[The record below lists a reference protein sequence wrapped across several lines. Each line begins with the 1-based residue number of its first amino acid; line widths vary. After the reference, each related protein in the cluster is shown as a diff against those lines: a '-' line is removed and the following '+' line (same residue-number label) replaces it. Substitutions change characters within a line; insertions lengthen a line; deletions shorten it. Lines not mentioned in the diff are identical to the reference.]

1 MTEVILLLFI
11 GAVLIV
17 LNVNAIKKEKKSFSG
32 TLKDKENNMQDYE
45 IEIGK
50 IRRDLSETVLELQQ
64 EIEALKEEKKT
75 NNLKEVRN
83 EDNRED
89 RGFYKNLYEG
99 NSENDEKII
108 SENLKSQDVE
118 QRPTEIF
125 IKELETVQN
134 DKLNEKDKN
143 EIEHKP
149 INVIESVT
157 ESNVV
162 EQNKEEA
169 EKEPEKQNEESFN
182 EKKDEKI
189 IIEEKRGKNTNQN
202 YRANNNQRKKTKQ
215 NKNYANKTNNSLNNY
230 PKVDENNKRDEISKS
245 NESSKSS
252 GNNVKVNEIKTMLD
266 EGLSIDEISEKIG
279 IGKGEV
285 LLIKELYIK

>member
-64 EIEALKEEKKT
+64 EIEALKEERKT

-89 RGFYKNLYEG
+89 REFYKNLYEG
-99 NSENDEKII
+99 NSQNDEKIT

-162 EQNKEEA
+162 EQSKEEA
-169 EKEPEKQNEESFN
+169 EKEPEKQNEENFN
-182 EKKDEKI
+182 EKKDEKVI
-189 IIEEKRGKNTNQN
+189 KEEKRGKNTNQN